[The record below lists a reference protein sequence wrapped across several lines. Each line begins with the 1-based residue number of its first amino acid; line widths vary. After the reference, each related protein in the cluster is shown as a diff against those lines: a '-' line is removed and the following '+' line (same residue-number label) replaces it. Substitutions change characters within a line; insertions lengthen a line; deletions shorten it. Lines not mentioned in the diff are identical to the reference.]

1 MTVPSSIVDSVW
13 LSIFVI
19 LEGIWTVSCNTWR
32 ALAKGG
38 VISLFPEIS
47 LLRYQR
53 NIDLTTLFDETLTT
67 IGKPAENYSV
77 LYENPMS
84 HNFIKRLFWKKLCIV
99 LTANATGQR
108 ILMTNCE
115 GRIFFFKNFSQ
126 QEEQFERQMYRKFK
140 VIKRQ
145 LCWRLDPMI

>member
-38 VISLFPEIS
+38 VISIFPEIS

-84 HNFIKRLFWKKLCIV
+84 HNFIKRLFWKNCALYWQLMLQDKGFWWQIV
-99 LTANATGQR
+99 RAVF
-108 ILMTNCE
+108 
-115 GRIFFFKNFSQ
+115 FFFKNFSQ

-140 VIKRQ
+140 VIKKGSSAGG
-145 LCWRLDPMI
+145 